1 MPAFMVISRHSPESC
16 WMFNPKTRQIHL
28 DLVRNLDAI
37 LQKHGVA
44 MLGCWFDIPGHALYE
59 IYDAPD
65 YAAIQGMTM
74 EPEILAWSSFNTMRV
89 LPVTSVDEVNA
100 FLQQPASQ
108 A

>member
-1 MPAFMVISRHSPESC
+1 MTKHEWKVFLAAIGISEKAPV
-16 WMFNPKTRQIHL
+16 L
-28 DLVRNLDAI
+28 
-37 LQKHGVA
+37 
-44 MLGCWFDIPGHALYE
+44 DIPGHALYE